1 MISGNR
7 PQLGSQ
13 RRAAQ
18 VVELV
23 GVDLERETQV
33 TRGLQDTAG
42 LLQAEG
48 SNFTEG
54 VHEGQRPFRGIVSP
68 PGAYSGQHRCA
79 QVTRIPVWIAFE
91 LRGDGV
97 RSEERRV
104 GKEG

>member
-33 TRGLQDTAG
+33 ARGLQDAAG

-48 SNFTEG
+48 SAFTEG
-54 VHEGQRPFRGIVSP
+54 VYEGQRPFRGVASP
-68 PGAYSGQHRCA
+68 PGAYSGQHRPA
-79 QVTRIPVWIAFE
+79 QVMRVPVWIAFE
-91 LRGDGV
+91 LRRDGV
-97 RSEERRV
+97 
-104 GKEG
+104 GAQEGDR